1 MAVEHHTL
9 PAFTRVLP
17 ADLRRRQ
24 SLALCGA
31 IDGAA
36 DFALVEALT
45 SAGSAGVEALVVDV
59 ECTEVPN
66 RNPVGIRT
74 RERLALLISPSEDR
88 PPEVLAL
95 RKDFPNV
102 MHLNVTRI
110 GAPRS
115 LCLYFEPRSSV
126 MRSWTAPKFLRR
138 IQWWL
143 VQTAL
148 GKLHAADQPVELP
161 FFDTGWEL
169 VLPADFD
176 NLRRRQSVRFQIQK
190 QEPART
196 NGTATLLLV
205 PRDRRDVVGGMGV
218 AIIDCPPIVQRTR
231 AEIPSTLGEAAEELL
246 AYGIKF
252 VPLLRAQLQEQIAQD
267 GEPLSG
273 ASDRFV
279 ILLNLP
285 VSRAPDVPPEKTQR
299 LAFLTLLGKLQ
310 LGLLVGAYYKSA
322 DGRVFKDTLIGAAVP
337 HEGNWEVIETLAAE
351 VLQMPDRA
359 MLRMMSAM
367 LDEGPGQGVLVGA
380 GALGSELLN
389 LWTRAGWGNWTVV
402 DSDHVKPHNLAR
414 HCAFASQVGTPKAN
428 STALL
433 AACVLDGQ
441 VAPTPIVADVCA
453 GSSPELAAAL
463 AGADLVVDCST
474 TVDFPRAASRSAN
487 AARHASAFL
496 TPNGKGAVLL
506 VEDIGR
512 TKRLRTLEAQYYRAV
527 LNCDWGRHHLDGNLG
542 TFWSGASCR
551 DISYKLPHS
560 AIVSHAAT
568 LAEQIGARAQQPDAS
583 IQVWHREPG
592 SGSVQ
597 VFSVSAHTCSAYPL
611 GAMEIHLDDGLKA
624 KLRMLRESGLPVE
637 TGGVLLGFHDLNLG
651 EIVIVDALPPPPDS
665 KASDQHFDRGSEGLR
680 EAVEESQRRTGN
692 MVSYVGEWHS
702 HPRHHSA
709 RQSPADLV
717 QLAKLTTQ
725 MAQDGLPMIQL
736 IVGETDIA
744 VYAAEV
750 VR

>member
-1 MAVEHHTL
+1 MAVQYHAL
-9 PAFTRVLP
+9 PAFTSVAP
-17 ADLRRRQ
+17 ADLRLRQ
-24 SLALCGA
+24 SVALCGV
-31 IDGAA
+31 IEGAV
-36 DFALVEALT
+36 DVALVEALAT
-45 SAGSAGVEALVVDV
+45 AGGSGEEALVVDV

-74 RERLALLISPSEDR
+74 RERLALVISPSEDR
-88 PPEVLAL
+88 PPVVLAL

-102 MHLNVTRI
+102 MHLNATRI
-110 GAPRS
+110 GEPRS
-115 LCLYFEPRSSV
+115 LCLYFEPRTSV

-148 GKLHAADQPVELP
+148 GTLHAADQPVELP

-176 NLRRRQSVRFQIQK
+176 NLRRHHDVRFRIQK
-190 QEPART
+190 QEPGRR
-196 NGTATLLLV
+196 NGTATLMLV
-205 PRDRRDVVGGMGV
+205 PSDGRNLAGSMGV

-231 AEIPSTLGEAAEELL
+231 TEIPGTLGEAADELRV
-246 AYGIKF
+246 YGIQL

-267 GEPLSG
+267 GETSKG
-273 ASDRFV
+273 ASDHFV
-279 ILLNLP
+279 ILLNIP
-285 VSRAPDVPPEKTQR
+285 VSRALDAPPEKTQR

-310 LGLLVGAYYKSA
+310 LGLLVGAYYRSS
-322 DGRVFKDTLIGAAVP
+322 DGKVFKDTPIAGAVP
-337 HEGNWEVIETLAAE
+337 QEGNWQAIETLAAE

-359 MLRMMSAM
+359 MLRMMSAT
-367 LDEGPGQGVLVGA
+367 LKEGPGHGVLIGA

-389 LWTRAGWGNWTVV
+389 LWTRAGWGSWTVV

-414 HCAFASQVGTPKAN
+414 HSAFASQVGTPKAN

-433 AACVLDGQ
+433 AACVLDGE

-453 GSSPELAAAL
+453 GTSEELTRTL
-463 AGADLVVDCST
+463 TGSDLVVDCST
-474 TVDFPRAASRSAN
+474 TVDFPRAASRSAH
-487 AARHASAFL
+487 AARHTTAFL
-496 TPNGKGAVLL
+496 TPDGKGSVLM
-506 VEDIGR
+506 VEDAGR
-512 TKRLRTLEAQYYRAV
+512 TMRLRTLEAQYYRAI
-527 LNCDWGRHHLDGNLG
+527 LNGDWGRHHLDGNLG

-560 AIVSHAAT
+560 AIIAHAAT
-568 LAEQIGARAQQPDAS
+568 LAEQIVARTQQPDAS
-583 IQVWHREPG
+583 IQVWHRDPS
-592 SGSVQ
+592 SGAVQ
-597 VFSVSAHTCSAYPL
+597 VFNVPAHPSNVYPL
-611 GAMEIHLDDGLKA
+611 GGMQVHLDGGLKA
-624 KLRMLRESGLPVE
+624 KLRALRESGLPAE

-665 KASDQHFDRGSEGLR
+665 KASEQHFDRGSEGLR
-680 EAVEESQRRTGN
+680 EAVDEAQRRTGN

-702 HPRHHSA
+702 HPRHHST
-709 RQSPADLV
+709 RQSPTDLV
-717 QLAKLTTQ
+717 QLAKLTAL

-736 IVGETDIA
+736 IVGDGDIA

-750 VR
+750 MR

>member
-9 PAFTRVLP
+9 AAFTPVAP
-17 ADLRRRQ
+17 ADLRLRQ
-24 SLALCGA
+24 ALALRGA
-31 IDGAA
+31 IEGAV
-36 DFALVEALT
+36 DFALVEALAA
-45 SAGSAGVEALVVDV
+45 AGGSGAEALVVDV

-66 RNPVGIRT
+66 RNPVGVRT
-74 RERLALLISPSEDR
+74 RERLALVISPSEDR
-88 PPEVLAL
+88 PPDVLAL

-102 MHLNVTRI
+102 MHLNMTRI

-115 LCLYFEPRSSV
+115 LCLNFEPRTSV

-148 GKLHAADQPVELP
+148 GTLHAADQPVELP

-176 NLRRRQSVRFQIQK
+176 NLRRRHEVRFQIQK
-190 QEPART
+190 QEPVRK
-196 NGTATLLLV
+196 NGTATLMLV
-205 PRDRRDVVGGMGV
+205 PRDGRNVAGAIGV

-231 AEIPSTLGEAAEELL
+231 TEIPSNLGEAADELRV
-246 AYGIKF
+246 YGIEF
-252 VPLLRAQLQEQIAQD
+252 VPLLRTQLQEQVAQD
-267 GEPLSG
+267 GEPSKG
-273 ASDRFV
+273 AGDFFV
-279 ILLNLP
+279 ILLNIP
-285 VSRAPDVPPEKTQR
+285 VSRALDAPPEKTQR

-310 LGLLVGAYYKSA
+310 LGLLVGAYYRSA
-322 DGRVFKDTLIGAAVP
+322 EGKVFKDTLIGDAVP
-337 HEGNWEVIETLAAE
+337 QEGNWQGIETLAAE

-359 MLRMMSAM
+359 MLRMMSATPK
-367 LDEGPGQGVLVGA
+367 EGPGHGVLIGA

-414 HCAFASQVGTPKAN
+414 HSAFASQVGTPKAN
-428 STALL
+428 SVALL
-433 AACVLDGQ
+433 AACVLNGEP
-441 VAPTPIVADVCA
+441 APVPIVADVCA
-453 GSSPELAAAL
+453 GTSEDFATAL
-463 AGADLVVDCST
+463 AGSDLVVDCST
-474 TVDFPRAASRSAN
+474 TVDFPRAASRSAY

-496 TPNGKGAVLL
+496 TPSGEGSVLL
-506 VEDIGR
+506 VEDAGR
-512 TKRLRTLEAQYYRAV
+512 TRRLRTLEAQYYRAI
-527 LNCDWGRHHLDGNLG
+527 LNSSWGRHHLDGNLG

-560 AIVSHAAT
+560 AIIAHAAT
-568 LAEQIGARAQQPDAS
+568 LAEQVGARTQQPDAS
-583 IQVWHREPG
+583 IQVWHRDRS
-592 SGSVQ
+592 SGAVQ
-597 VFSVSAHTCSAYPL
+597 VFNVPAHASDVYPL
-611 GAMEIHLDDGLKA
+611 GGMQVHLDDGLKV
-624 KLRMLRESGLPVE
+624 KLRALRESGLPAE

-665 KASDQHFDRGSEGLR
+665 KASEQHFDRGSEGLR
-680 EAVEESQRRTGN
+680 EAVEEANRRTGN

-702 HPRHHSA
+702 HPRRHST
-709 RQSPADLV
+709 RQSTTDLV
-717 QLAKLTTQ
+717 QLAKLATQ

-736 IVGETDIA
+736 IVGDGDIS

-750 VR
+750 VH